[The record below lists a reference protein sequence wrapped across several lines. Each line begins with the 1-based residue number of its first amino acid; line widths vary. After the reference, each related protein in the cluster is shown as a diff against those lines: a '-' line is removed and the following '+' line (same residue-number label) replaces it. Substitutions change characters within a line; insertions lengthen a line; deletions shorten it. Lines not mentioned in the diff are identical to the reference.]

1 MLSFLAV
8 KINFLVI
15 KLTRTDNVILLQM
28 PVSNS
33 ISDTGESRPA
43 DSPAKQK
50 TMRNAIQIILLK
62 RTHKIS
68 FQPTKNSHAS
78 VDVQF
83 ISIVSESLKDR
94 GLFKSAE
101 TTQPSP
107 QVFSVNGSLTRNFAA
122 LLTSSVQYR
131 KILPNLV
138 DSSWC
143 VFF

>member
-1 MLSFLAV
+1 ML
-8 KINFLVI
+8 
-15 KLTRTDNVILLQM
+15 T
-28 PVSNS
+28 
-33 ISDTGESRPA
+33 
-43 DSPAKQK
+43 
-50 TMRNAIQIILLK
+50 
-62 RTHKIS
+62 
-68 FQPTKNSHAS
+68 S

-83 ISIVSESLKDR
+83 ISIVSGSLKDG
-94 GLFKSAE
+94 GLSKSAE

-131 KILPNLV
+131 KILPNLL